1 MKLQQLPT
9 NRRRTFLARLAAAA
23 SGGAVSDSGVAHA
36 NHRVSTGDDRS
47 GSEEPSFL
55 QLGKSAV
62 KRSVQDKLREY
73 ISVKDYGATGDGAS
87 DDTLAFTHAI
97 AALSTRGGG
106 RLFVPVGTY
115 KVSSTIDLS
124 ALKVFDFYGEG
135 APHGVPGQ
143 GSQIIGDF
151 AGDLIRFT
159 PPFLSVRFK
168 ISDLYLQQQST
179 DPAATT
185 VHVNNFVGGTIENCF
200 IRGKGKAGIWAD
212 TNTFTLNIRGCILVG
227 DCFATPACIGIYSG
241 SHTLI
246 DGCDIT
252 VWGEGVRA
260 AGAGVDIKRC
270 RIEVNRIGLNLGVFR
285 DGTKFQ
291 LSSAKISGNTF
302 EANDV
307 GIKMVSC
314 AACVLDGVAMF
325 GSANAPSGQ
334 SQIGIWTQQVI
345 CCAFNA
351 WSVYGTFQRAA
362 IKMQGGSG
370 VSFTAQNIIAVN
382 SYGRGS
388 STWDVMTGL
397 GNAGSITFVNT
408 NYTVRPDDTVVRGQ
422 SQRHGMFQYLS
433 QIDYM
438 NSNVE
443 GKNFRGKNVL
453 VAPAASF
460 KRIVFTNSHSA
471 GMAAIK
477 STAAT
482 TTIGASLGAGTYYY
496 VATCVT
502 AHGEST
508 AVAEKIAMIDGMN
521 NSTAIAF
528 SANTADGFKRRVYR
542 GTASGVYDGYWETT
556 LNSNANF
563 IDAGQPF
570 DGHKSP
576 PLGADDTSM
585 IEPDAN
591 YAVIVTPSWLTTCRV
606 TGKATT
612 GFTIEFGTPTPDAG
626 QTVDW
631 ILVR

>member
-1 MKLQQLPT
+1 MKRNIPA
-9 NRRRTFLARLAAAA
+9 NRRRTFLTTVAAAA
-23 SGGAVSDSGVAHA
+23 SGAAISTSGDAA
-36 NHRVSTGDDRS
+36 QNRTDA
-47 GSEEPSFL
+47 GSEGFASAESSFL
-55 QLGKSAV
+55 QLGKGAFR
-62 KRSVQDKLREY
+62 RSVQEKLREH
-73 ISVKDYGATGDGAS
+73 ISVKDYGARGDGVT
-87 DDTLAFTHAI
+87 DDTPAFTKAI
-97 AALSTRGGG
+97 AALSARGGG

-115 KVSSTIDLS
+115 KTSSVIDLS
-124 ALKVFDFYGEG
+124 ALKIFELYGEG
-135 APHGVPGQ
+135 APHGLAEQ
-143 GSQIIGDF
+143 GSQIIGNF
-151 AGDLIRFT
+151 AGDLVRFT
-159 PPFLSVRFK
+159 PPFLSVCFK
-168 ISDLYLQQQST
+168 ISNLYLQQNST
-179 DPAATT
+179 DPDATT

-200 IRGKGKAGIWAD
+200 IRGRGKAGIWAD
-212 TNTFTLNIRGCILVG
+212 KNTFTLNVRGCILVG
-227 DCFATPACIGIYSG
+227 DCFANPACIGIYSG

-246 DGCDIT
+246 AGCDIT

-260 AGAGVDIKRC
+260 SGAGVDVKRC
-270 RIEVNRIGLNLGVFR
+270 RIEVNRIGLHLGVFN
-285 DGTKFQ
+285 DGTKFT

-314 AACVLDGVAMF
+314 TACVIDGVAMF

-334 SQIGIWTQQVI
+334 SQVGVWTQQVL
-345 CCAFNA
+345 CCAFSA
-351 WSVYGTFQRAA
+351 WSVYGTFSRAA
-362 IKMQGGSG
+362 IKIQGGSG
-370 VSFTAQNIIAVN
+370 ISLTADNIVAVN
-382 SYGRGS
+382 SFSRDA
-388 STWDVMTGL
+388 TAWDVMTGL
-397 GNAGSITFVNT
+397 GNAGSISFVNT

-438 NSNVE
+438 NSNAE

-477 STAAT
+477 STVAT

-508 AVAEKIAMIDGMN
+508 AVAEKIVMIDGTN
-521 NSTAIAF
+521 NSTAMAF

-606 TGKATT
+606 MDKATT